1 VRIAG
6 LRLNQRLY
14 DAVRRVLTM
23 EVLREFLEFIEYSKP
38 QPVAELLRRVLLK
51 SRRLTGAEAGT
62 VFIVR
67 GRGKDRRLEAADTQ
81 NDAVDL
87 ERAGF
92 VVPVNTGS
100 IAGYT
105 AATGETVFV
114 PDLYSISGSLPF
126 RFDPSFDREH
136 GYRSRSMLSF
146 PLLNHDRKVIGV
158 VQLINRLDASSNGPV
173 PFESA
178 QADLIVPFNHIVGSA
193 IERADMLDRISAQN
207 VRLRERNRLL
217 KKQRARIAALRD
229 ETEEA
234 FQLSIRLLSRA
245 AELHDENTAHHVE
258 RVNEYSYFLAGE
270 LGMSRAFCDEI
281 RYSAQ
286 LHDVGKMSVDVAVLR
301 KQGPLD
307 EDEWTEMMRH
317 PEYGFQILSASD
329 RLKMAADIALNHH
342 EQWNG
347 AGYPVGRMG
356 EEIPLAAR
364 IVALAD
370 IYDAIRSERSYKPAF
385 THDQARRIILR
396 GDERFTPGE
405 HIDPRLLEIFAAR
418 HEGMA
423 AIWDRLAEA

>member
-1 VRIAG
+1 
-6 LRLNQRLY
+6 
-14 DAVRRVLTM
+14 
-23 EVLREFLEFIEYSKP
+23 
-38 QPVAELLRRVLLK
+38 
-51 SRRLTGAEAGT
+51 
-62 VFIVR
+62 
-67 GRGKDRRLEAADTQ
+67 RRLEAADTQ
-81 NDAVDL
+81 NDVVDL
-87 ERAGF
+87 ERTGF
-92 VVPVNTGS
+92 VVPVNTRS

-114 PDLYSISGSLPF
+114 ADLYAIPEKLPF

-158 VQLINRLDASSNGPV
+158 VQLINRLDGASAGPV
-173 PFESA
+173 PFERR

-207 VRLRERNRLL
+207 VRLRERNRML
-217 KKQRARIAALRD
+217 KEQQARIAALQD

-234 FQLSIRLLSRA
+234 FQLSIHLLSRA

-270 LGMSRAFCDEI
+270 LGMPKAFCDEI

-301 KQGPLD
+301 KRGPLD
-307 EDEWTEMMRH
+307 ADERNEMMHH
-317 PEYGFQILSASD
+317 PEYGYQILSASD

-347 AGYPVGRMG
+347 GGYPNGLKG
-356 EEIPLAAR
+356 EEIPVSAR

-385 THDQARRIILR
+385 THEQACRIILH
-396 GDERFTPGE
+396 GDDRFTPSK
-405 HIDPRLLEIFAAR
+405 HLDPQLLAVFAAR

-423 AIWDRLAEA
+423 EIWDRLAEN